1 MLQIWSLGSLLFE
14 THLVHGDLQFLF
26 CSTALKVFYR
36 HPMLRAK
43 MMWIKWSKHRSLAYL
58 AVPWPLV
65 CRVLLAKQQGQ
76 TPASWHTDMSLGSTQ
91 SQQHFGGM
99 FRSLKLNLCW
109 PLWSVFPQ
117 QYHASYISKLLDVI
131 WCYLMLL
138 EVDVAFE
145 YAELLNCYLPVWR
158 VVFSQGEAGDGL
170 PGTPHRWSRAI
181 LFGPWINAGKL
192 WHELSNAFF
201 VETCW
206 K

>member
-1 MLQIWSLGSLLFE
+1 MIGTMLQIWSLGSLLFE
-14 THLVHGDLQFLF
+14 THFVHGDLQFLF

-145 YAELLNCYLPVWR
+145 YA
-158 VVFSQGEAGDGL
+158 
-170 PGTPHRWSRAI
+170 
-181 LFGPWINAGKL
+181 
-192 WHELSNAFF
+192 
-201 VETCW
+201 
-206 K
+206 